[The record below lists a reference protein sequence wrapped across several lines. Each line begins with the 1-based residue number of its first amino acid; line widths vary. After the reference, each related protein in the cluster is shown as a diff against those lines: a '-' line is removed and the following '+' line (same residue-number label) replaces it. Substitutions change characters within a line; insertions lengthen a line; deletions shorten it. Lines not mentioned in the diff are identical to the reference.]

1 MKNIFHSCFHFR
13 KNKIYPLQDND
24 YIDNSISEQE
34 LLRLKLIE
42 RKQNLKEHNFK
53 YIGKVLHDFNEDS
66 DSPLLHSEEL
76 EQRIFNMVERWNIKP
91 WEAMELIHNVD
102 SRQSIEL

>member
-13 KNKIYPLQDND
+13 KNKIDPFQDND
-24 YIDNSISEQE
+24 YVDNSASEQE
-34 LLRLKLIE
+34 LLRYKL
-42 RKQNLKEHNFK
+42 REHNSK
-53 YIGKVLHDFNEDS
+53 YIGNVLKDFNEDTTM
-66 DSPLLHSEEL
+66 PLLHSDEL
-76 EQRIFNMVERWNIKP
+76 EQRILNMVERWNIKP